1 MIKLSDV
8 KLFKKKCTECKKVHV
23 ITDFHKDSNKKY
35 GFKSSCKICRK
46 KYDKGRYEEQYGRY
60 IHIIKV
66 DNIPWYV
73 GSTTN
78 ISHRISNHNSNKE
91 NGHYIY
97 VRNEG
102 YRFNK

>member
-35 GFKSSCKICRK
+35 GLKSSCKICRK
-46 KYDKGRYEEQYGRY
+46 KYDKERYEEQCGRY
-60 IHIIKV
+60 IYIIKV

-73 GSTTN
+73 GSATN
-78 ISHRISNHNSNKE
+78 I
-91 NGHYIY
+91 
-97 VRNEG
+97 
-102 YRFNK
+102 